1 MVKGVRR
8 SWLLDEEDCDVGKAN
23 CEKDRGDSNVN
34 KKGCDV
40 CENNCDVGDV
50 L

>member
-34 KKGCDV
+34 KKAAMFV
-40 CENNCDVGDV
+40 KITVM
-50 L
+50 